1 MKKIETERYILRIP
15 NVDDAEEIY
24 ERWGTDKEN
33 MAQYK
38 EHKLYRNVIEAKALI
53 NSAIKENEDGII
65 FWIIEDKVSKNII
78 GYIKLPAGIIKDKKR
93 ELAFYFLK
101 GNRED
106 GTPEEVLSKVIDFI
120 FSKEDYETIITEFY
134 DRNKEDTQLTH
145 RVLTNVGMIR
155 EGIMRNRL
163 INDEGKKINKYIYSI
178 LKEEWEADKNK
189 EVSVHRNFHLKCNK
203 NFIKK

>member
-53 NSAIKENEDGII
+53 NSAIKENEDEII
-65 FWIIEDKVSKNII
+65 FWIIEDKASKNII

-101 GNRED
+101 GHRED
-106 GTPEEVLSKVIDFI
+106 GTPEEVLSKVIDFV

-178 LKEEWEADKNK
+178 LKEEWKADKNK
-189 EVSVHRNFHLKCNK
+189 EVSVH
-203 NFIKK
+203 

>member
-38 EHKLYRNVIEAKALI
+38 EHKLYRNVIEAKAII
-53 NSAIKENEDGII
+53 NSAIKENEDEII
-65 FWIIEDKVSKNII
+65 FWIIEDKASKNII

-101 GNRED
+101 GHRED
-106 GTPEEVLSKVIDFI
+106 GTPEEVLSKVIDFV

-145 RVLTNVGMIR
+145 RALTNVGMIR

-163 INDEGKKINKYIYSI
+163 INDEGKKIDKYIYSI
-178 LKEEWEADKNK
+178 LKEEWKADKNK
-189 EVSVHRNFHLKCNK
+189 EVSVH
-203 NFIKK
+203 

>member
-1 MKKIETERYILRIP
+1 MKKIETKRYTLRTP

-38 EHKLYRNVIEAKALI
+38 EHKLYRNIIEAKVLI
-53 NSAIKENEDGII
+53 NSARKEDENGII
-65 FWIIEDKVSKNII
+65 YWIIENKKTKEII

-101 GNRED
+101 GHRED
-106 GTPEEVLSKVIDFI
+106 GTPEEVLKRVIDFV

-134 DRNKEDTQLTH
+134 DRNEKDTQLAH
-145 RVLTNVGMIR
+145 RVLTNVGMTR

-163 INDEGKKINKYIYSI
+163 INDEGKKIDKYIYSV
-178 LKEEWEADKNK
+178 LKEEWKENDK
-189 EVSVHRNFHLKCNK
+189 
-203 NFIKK
+203 

>member
-38 EHKLYRNVIEAKALI
+38 EHKLYRNVIEAKAII
-53 NSAIKENEDGII
+53 NSAIKENEDEII
-65 FWIIEDKVSKNII
+65 FWIIEDKASKNII

-101 GNRED
+101 GHRED
-106 GTPEEVLSKVIDFI
+106 GTPEEVLSKVIDFV

-189 EVSVHRNFHLKCNK
+189 EVSVH
-203 NFIKK
+203 